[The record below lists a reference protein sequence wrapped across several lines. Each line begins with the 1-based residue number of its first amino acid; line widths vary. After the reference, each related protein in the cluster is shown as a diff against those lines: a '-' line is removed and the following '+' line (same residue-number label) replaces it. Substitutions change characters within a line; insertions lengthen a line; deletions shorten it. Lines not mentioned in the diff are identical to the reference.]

1 MSRRR
6 WSAILLSCASR
17 QRDDVERQIRGIV
30 NTESGDVNAPRS
42 ATTFIGQFPP
52 NQLRKRVFEDSTG
65 NIVFSRAR
73 TIADPVEPVCSGG
86 VDRAKRAAPRPPR
99 RSSARVRR
107 TWRSSSPRPADGG
120 EDGGTVRGPAVSPT
134 LVLRRGSGRNS
145 RLPPLPV
152 ADDRRPRRRAADCWL
167 TRAAAARAGSGTT
180 VPGPAREGLDGRDPL
195 AGRGRTARKPRSRL
209 ARRARPRRG

>member
-65 NIVFSRAR
+65 DIVSRAR

-86 VDRAKRAAPRPPR
+86 VDRAKRAAPRPPSALISSGAADLALVLAAASGRWRGR
-99 RSSARVRR
+99 RHG
-107 TWRSSSPRPADGG
+107 PRP
-120 EDGGTVRGPAVSPT
+120 RGVAHVGVAAGIGAELQAAPPSRSPT
-134 LVLRRGSGRNS
+134 TV
-145 RLPPLPV
+145 
-152 ADDRRPRRRAADCWL
+152 DRVDEL
-167 TRAAAARAGSGTT
+167 QTAG
-180 VPGPAREGLDGRDPL
+180 
-195 AGRGRTARKPRSRL
+195 
-209 ARRARPRRG
+209 